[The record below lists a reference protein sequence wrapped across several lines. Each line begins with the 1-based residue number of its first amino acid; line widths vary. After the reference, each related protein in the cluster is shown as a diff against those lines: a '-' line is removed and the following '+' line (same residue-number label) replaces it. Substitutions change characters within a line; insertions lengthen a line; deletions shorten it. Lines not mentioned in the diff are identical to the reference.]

1 MLIGR
6 SKVCPQEVRIELI
19 NKFLCTLDYCM
30 HQDDQTPRKDAQ
42 FKTS

>member
-19 NKFLCTLDYCM
+19 NKTLDYCM